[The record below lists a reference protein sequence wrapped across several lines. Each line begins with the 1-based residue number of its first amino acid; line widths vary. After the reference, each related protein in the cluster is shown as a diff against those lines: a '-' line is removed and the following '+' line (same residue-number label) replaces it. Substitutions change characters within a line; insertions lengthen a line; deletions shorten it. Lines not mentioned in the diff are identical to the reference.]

1 MNTLWD
7 PNDQDLM
14 DFNRASLSTI
24 IVTNE
29 THYGQFSDFRNSD
42 SEVFINMGR
51 KAFKNIGSNSTVA
64 QNKGKNDMI
73 PKVKTRK
80 RSTKATEQEKL
91 MELAKKLIISHPEFT
106 LEQAYSIET
115 KRQAARK
122 KREEEPKIDASI
134 HLRIDEEMEQYMM
147 ERNENEYDKENL
159 IAPKEGY
166 HAEISVKLNQME
178 ISDEDDPR
186 EEASQTNQ

>member
-1 MNTLWD
+1 
-7 PNDQDLM
+7 
-14 DFNRASLSTI
+14 
-24 IVTNE
+24 
-29 THYGQFSDFRNSD
+29 
-42 SEVFINMGR
+42 MGR
-51 KAFKNIGSNSTVA
+51 KAFKSIGSNSTVA

-73 PKVKTRK
+73 PKVTTRK
-80 RSTKATEQEKL
+80 GSSKPTEKEKL

-106 LEQAYSIET
+106 LEQAFSIET

-122 KREEEPKIDASI
+122 NREDEPKIDASI

-178 ISDEDDPR
+178 IDEDDPR
-186 EEASQTNQ
+186 EEASPTNQ